1 MQAMMAVL
9 DRAAKDYRF
18 NWRMIEGPDVALAEY
33 DLNDFERAALK
44 SGERD
49 LLISVGLDERIA
61 AWVPWKRG
69 RPDSHGIAGGRYG

>member
-1 MQAMMAVL
+1 MSMQAMMAVL

-18 NWRMIEGPDVALAEY
+18 NWQMITTPDAALAEF
-33 DLNDFERAALK
+33 DLTDFERRALK

-61 AWVPWKRG
+61 AWVPWTRG
-69 RPDSHGIAGGRYG
+69 QDRPGIAGGR

>member
-18 NWRMIEGPDVALAEY
+18 NWTMIYRPDAALADY
-33 DLNDFERAALK
+33 DLTEFEREALT

-49 LLISVGLDERIA
+49 LLIAVGLDERIA

-69 RPDSHGIAGGRYG
+69 RPEGSSIAGGR

>member
-18 NWRMIEGPDVALAEY
+18 NWRMIERPDEAMAAY
-33 DLNDFERAALK
+33 DLTEFEREALK

-49 LLISVGLDERIA
+49 MLISVGLDERIT
-61 AWVPWKRG
+61 AWVPWRRG
-69 RPDSHGIAGGRYG
+69 RERDY

>member
-1 MQAMMAVL
+1 MTMQAMMAVL

-18 NWRMIEGPDVALAEY
+18 NWRMIESPDDALDEYNLTDAER
-33 DLNDFERAALK
+33 EALK

-49 LLISVGLDERIA
+49 VLISVGLDERIT

-69 RPDSHGIAGGRYG
+69 RP

>member
-18 NWRMIEGPDVALAEY
+18 NWRMIEAPDQALDEYNLTDAER
-33 DLNDFERAALK
+33 EALK

-49 LLISVGLDERIA
+49 MLISVGLDERIT

-69 RPDSHGIAGGRYG
+69 RS

>member
-1 MQAMMAVL
+1 MSIEAMRAVL

-18 NWRMIEGPDVALAEY
+18 NWRMIETPDAALAEY

-44 SGERD
+44 TGERD

-61 AWVPWKRG
+61 AWVPWNRGHG
-69 RPDSHGIAGGRYG
+69 RPSIAGGR

>member
-1 MQAMMAVL
+1 VSIEAMMAVL

-18 NWRMIEGPDVALAEY
+18 NWRMIETPDAALAEY
-33 DLNDFERAALK
+33 DLSDFERAALK

-69 RPDSHGIAGGRYG
+69 RSHSTIAGGR

>member
-1 MQAMMAVL
+1 MTMQAMMAVL

-18 NWRMIEGPDVALAEY
+18 NWRMIEAPDEALAEY
-33 DLNDFERAALK
+33 NLTDAEKEALK

-49 LLISVGLDERIA
+49 MLISVGLDERIT

-69 RPDSHGIAGGRYG
+69 RS

>member
-1 MQAMMAVL
+1 MSMQAMMAVL

-18 NWRMIEGPDVALAEY
+18 NWRMIEAPDQALDEYNLTDAER
-33 DLNDFERAALK
+33 EALK

-49 LLISVGLDERIA
+49 MLISVGLDERIT

-69 RPDSHGIAGGRYG
+69 RS

>member
-1 MQAMMAVL
+1 MSMQAMMAVL

-18 NWRMIEGPDVALAEY
+18 NWRMIEAPDEALAEY
-33 DLNDFERAALK
+33 NLTDAEKEALK

-49 LLISVGLDERIA
+49 MLISVGLDERIT

-69 RPDSHGIAGGRYG
+69 RS

>member
-1 MQAMMAVL
+1 MAVL

-18 NWRMIEGPDVALAEY
+18 NWRMIESPDEALGEYNLTDAER
-33 DLNDFERAALK
+33 EALK

-49 LLISVGLDERIA
+49 VLISVGLDERIT

-69 RPDSHGIAGGRYG
+69 RP

>member
-1 MQAMMAVL
+1 VSIEAMMAVL

-18 NWRMIEGPDVALAEY
+18 NWRMIEVPEDALAEY
-33 DLNDFERAALK
+33 DLDELERAAMI

-49 LLISVGLDERIA
+49 LLIAVGLDERIA

-69 RPDSHGIAGGRYG
+69 RAQSTIAGGR

>member
-1 MQAMMAVL
+1 MAVL

-18 NWRMIEGPDVALAEY
+18 NWRMIERPDEALAEY

-44 SGERD
+44 SGDRD
-49 LLISVGLDERIA
+49 LLISVGLDERIT

-69 RPDSHGIAGGRYG
+69 RAHPTIAGGR

>member
-18 NWRMIEGPDVALAEY
+18 NWRMIEAPDEALDEY
-33 DLNDFERAALK
+33 NLTDAERAALK

-49 LLISVGLDERIA
+49 MLISVGLDERIT
-61 AWVPWKRG
+61 AWVPWKR
-69 RPDSHGIAGGRYG
+69 

>member
-18 NWRMIEGPDVALAEY
+18 NWRMIEQPDEAMAEY
-33 DLNDFERAALK
+33 DLTEFEREALK

-49 LLISVGLDERIA
+49 MLISVGLDERIT
-61 AWVPWKRG
+61 AWVPWRRG
-69 RPDSHGIAGGRYG
+69 RERDY

>member
-1 MQAMMAVL
+1 VSIEAMMAVL

-18 NWRMIEGPDVALAEY
+18 NWRMIEVPDDALASY
-33 DLNDFERAALK
+33 DLSDFERAALK

-69 RPDSHGIAGGRYG
+69 RAQSTIAGGR

>member
-1 MQAMMAVL
+1 MSMQAMMAVL

-18 NWRMIEGPDVALAEY
+18 NWRMIEAPDEALAEY
-33 DLNDFERAALK
+33 NLTDAEREALK

-49 LLISVGLDERIA
+49 MLISVGLDERIT

-69 RPDSHGIAGGRYG
+69 RP

>member
-18 NWRMIEGPDVALAEY
+18 NWRMIEAPDEALDEY
-33 DLNDFERAALK
+33 NLTDAERAALK

-49 LLISVGLDERIA
+49 MLISVGLDERIS

-69 RPDSHGIAGGRYG
+69 RS